1 MLILFIFKFLKNLS
15 RTQKSGSMIST
26 FCAMVLLGLHN
37 PFGDYEYYSR
47 GVNDRWI
54 EINSPLEYT
63 SMNTLFDW
71 IRTPS
76 EVIGFLIPVI
86 IFGVV

>member
-1 MLILFIFKFLKNLS
+1 
-15 RTQKSGSMIST
+15 
-26 FCAMVLLGLHN
+26 MVLLGLHN

-71 IRTPS
+71 IKTPS

-86 IFGVV
+86 IFGVVWIYIFKDNEQAPKESE